1 MNASH
6 RSTQVFR
13 TVQGRGDYALPQMT
27 AIALLIATVAT
38 MLSTL
43 AHAAPARMPPS
54 MQPGEAFAQ
63 GRLLIEPRPG
73 LSASDLAKLLSVHG
87 GRVRKLGQSNLHLV
101 TLFHRGSERSI
112 VEKLKHDP
120 RVKYAELDAR
130 VKSNFVPND
139 PYYGS
144 QYHHTI
150 TGTNTAWDTTQ
161 GAGVT
166 IAILDSGIDRNHP
179 DLSPN
184 LVPGYNTYDNNTDTS
199 DVCGHGTAVA
209 GTAAA
214 TSNNGVGVAGIAGGA
229 KIMPIR
235 IAYFDTS
242 YNSCYAYYST
252 VAAGLTY
259 AADHGARI
267 ANISYGGVT
276 ASSAIQS
283 AAQYMKNKGGLV
295 FVSAG
300 NNGVNENL
308 PATTLMI
315 PVSATDSNDT
325 LAPWSSFGTFVAI
338 SAPGVNIWTT
348 SQGGGYQPWN
358 GTSFASPLTAGIG
371 ALMMAANPSLDAAKI
386 ESLLYST
393 TSDLGTPGRDQYFGY
408 GRVNAAA
415 AVRAALAATP
425 AADSQPPTTS
435 ITTPSANVTV
445 SGIVPVN
452 LTATDNVGV
461 VSVELRVNGATVA
474 IDNTSPFGFSWDS
487 TSLSNGTADLTTVAY
502 DAAGMQGTSPP
513 VTVNVA
519 NNVQFNAADTVAPV
533 VTIANP
539 VSGKV
544 AGVVTVNVQAT
555 DNSSLSGIVQT
566 LYIDGALKAKAA
578 GGALSYNWNTRK
590 VSAGVHI
597 IKAVA
602 KDAAGNIATTSVQV
616 TR

>member
-1 MNASH
+1 MNISH
-6 RSTQVFR
+6 RSTQVAR
-13 TVQGRGDYALPQMT
+13 TVQRRGNHALPQMT
-27 AIALLIATVAT
+27 AIALLIAAVAT
-38 MLSTL
+38 TLSSL
-43 AHAAPARMPPS
+43 AHAAPTKMPS
-54 MQPGEAFAQ
+54 SEEFAQ

-73 LSASDLAKLLSVHG
+73 LSVSELAKLLSVHG
-87 GRVRKLGQSNLHLV
+87 GRARKLGQSNLHLV
-101 TLFHRGSERSI
+101 TLSHRGSERSI
-112 VEKLKHDP
+112 VERLKHDP
-120 RVKYAELDAR
+120 RLKYAELDLR
-130 VKSNFVPND
+130 VKSNFIPND

-150 TGTNTAWDTTQ
+150 TGTNTAWDATQ

-166 IAILDSGIDRNHP
+166 IAILDSGVDRNHP
-179 DLSPN
+179 DLLPN
-184 LVPGYNTYDNNTDTS
+184 LVAGYNTYDNNTDTS

-214 TSNNGVGVAGIAGGA
+214 TSNNSIGVAGIAGAA

-235 IAYFDTS
+235 IAYFDTT

-325 LAPWSSFGTFVAI
+325 LAPWSSFGAFVAI

-371 ALMMAANPSLDAAKI
+371 ALMMAANPSLDGAKI
-386 ESLLYST
+386 ESLMVST
-393 TSDLGTPGRDQYFGY
+393 SSDLGAPGRDQYFGY

-415 AVRAALAATP
+415 AVKAALAATSAP
-425 AADSQPPTTS
+425 DSQPPTTS
-435 ITTPSANVTV
+435 ITTPSANATV

-461 VSVELRVNGATVA
+461 VSVELRVNGVTVA

-487 TSLSNGTADLTTVAY
+487 ASLPNGTANLTTVAY
-502 DAAGMQGTSPP
+502 DAAGLQGTSSP
-513 VTVNVA
+513 VAVNVA
-519 NNVQFNAADTVAPV
+519 NNVQSNVADTVAPV
-533 VTIANP
+533 VTIVNP

-555 DNSSLSGIVQT
+555 DNSGPSGIVQT
-566 LYIDGALKAKAA
+566 LYIDGALKAQAT

-590 VSAGVHI
+590 VSAGVHT

-602 KDAAGNIATTSVQV
+602 KDAAGNSVITSVQV